1 MGLLTSLAKTYLG
14 LQSNDRQTLYN
25 LLGGFNVNSLINSQ
39 EKQLE
44 AGYEGNIDVYAVIKK
59 IVDVSIDVP
68 YVVERKTSDGWELFE
83 DNTITDLMKNP
94 NVGKGYTW
102 NDIDE
107 QMLIYLL
114 ANGNAYLT
122 GQEGLMGNRILEVDV
137 LPSPYV
143 NVSTGSDFFNPS
155 PSYKFELNQTKAT
168 FSQEE
173 IEHIKLF
180 NPSYS
185 TVQESFCGLSI
196 IQVAAMAVRVGN
208 NRWEASANLLE
219 NRGALGI
226 ITDKSNRPMTPTE
239 TTDAQSTLDS
249 RISGVNKQ
257 GKTIVTNKD
266 LNYIQ
271 LAMSPTDL
279 KLVEM
284 GVVNLRA
291 ICNVFGLDS
300 GLFNDPQ
307 NQSYNNKLEQ
317 SKALYTNAV
326 MPINNRLL
334 AKHNAYL
341 VKNHYP
347 MGDVRL
353 RKDYSKVEALQSD
366 KKMEADKDKVVV
378 DGINAIL
385 NMPISNDSKKILIKD
400 TYPNTSEDFID
411 SLMDITV
418 EDETTI

>member
-1 MGLLTSLAKTYLG
+1 MGLLTSLAQTYLG
-14 LQSNDRQTLYN
+14 LQSNERQTLYN
-25 LLGGFNVNSLINSQ
+25 ILGGFNVNSLINSQ

-44 AGYEGNIDVYAVIKK
+44 TGYESNLDVYSVIKK

-68 YVVERKTSDGWELFE
+68 YIVERRTADGWELFE

-107 QMLIYLL
+107 QMLVYLL

-122 GQEGLMGNRILEVDV
+122 GQEGLIGNRILEVDV

-143 NVSTGSDFFNPS
+143 NVTTGKDFFNPN
-155 PSYKFELNQTKAT
+155 PTYNFELNQTKAM
-168 FSQEE
+168 FEQDE

-226 ITDKSNRPMTPTE
+226 ITDRSNRPMTPGE
-239 TTDAQSTLDS
+239 NTDAQSTLDS

-271 LAMSPTDL
+271 LAMSPQDL

-284 GVVNLRA
+284 GIVNLRA

-347 MGDVRL
+347 NGDVRL
-353 RKDYSKVEALQSD
+353 RKDYSKVEALQAD
-366 KKMEADKDKVVV
+366 KKLEAEKDKIVV
-378 DGINAIL
+378 DGISSIMA
-385 NMPISNDSKKILIKD
+385 MPISNDSKKILITD
-400 TYPNTSEDFID
+400 TYPQTSEEFID
-411 SLMDITV
+411 SLITV
-418 EDETTI
+418 EDETII